1 MTAAR
6 KKIIATARLEG
17 EQPAGVRIGP
27 NGELEVMTEAEADA
41 VVKRAIRE
49 AMYRAGWPR
58 FTRTLH

>member
-1 MTAAR
+1 MTTR
-6 KKIIATARLEG
+6 KKMMPKKWLED
-17 EQPAGVRIGP
+17 EQSVGFRIGSD
-27 NGELEVMTEAEADA
+27 GEIEMMTQAETGA